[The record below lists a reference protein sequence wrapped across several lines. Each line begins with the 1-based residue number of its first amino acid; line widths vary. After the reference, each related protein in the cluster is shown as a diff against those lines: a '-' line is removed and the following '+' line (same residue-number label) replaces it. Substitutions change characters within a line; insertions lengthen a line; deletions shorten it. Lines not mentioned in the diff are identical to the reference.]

1 MSDRIRHRS
10 SRRRVQLP
18 PSPGRNTKHEPAR
31 RQSWAGL
38 STQEILAR
46 YKPGTAPPLKVL
58 DVLIDLFNTLH
69 TSLEK
74 TVSHKTRQERA
85 QFLRRF
91 FRDLSQKAGFKMA
104 PDPRNLGQKHIHAMV
119 QVWHDERLAPATIRK
134 RSANPPLRRRRRRA
148 EAWSSMRTLVKRRW
162 ARWWLAGQSTSAA
175 AASAGQRFSALAAA
189 RTRP

>member
-1 MSDRIRHRS
+1 MSDRIRQRS

-18 PSPGRNTKHEPAR
+18 SSPGRNTKHEPAR

-58 DVLIDLFNTLH
+58 DVLIELFNTLH

-74 TVSHKTRQERA
+74 TVSHTTRQERA

-91 FRDLSQKAGFKMA
+91 VLGSGSLKALAEEYGVSYPTVRARLDRLIAKVEA
-104 PDPRNLGQKHIHAMV
+104 ASDPRIADPFQRKLKLLVADGQLAA
-119 QVWHDERLAPATIRK
+119 QVARELLDAH
-134 RSANPPLRRRRRRA
+134 RSALKGAKP
-148 EAWSSMRTLVKRRW
+148 
-162 ARWWLAGQSTSAA
+162 
-175 AASAGQRFSALAAA
+175 
-189 RTRP
+189 